1 MNKLQKIVEGC
12 KSGKN
17 RAQRKLYDWY
27 AVPMYRVSYRYL
39 KNEFDTEEALSNGFM
54 KVFDNI
60 TRLQV
65 KSERHLFNWMKRIMI
80 NESLMHLRR
89 QVRFDQL
96 EDEGLSVASDNA
108 LITDQMDAEDLYAVI
123 QGLPKGYRTI
133 FNMYVVDGYSHDEIA
148 KELNITESTSRSQL
162 TKARKMLREQIEI
175 LELR

>member
-27 AVPMYRVSYRYL
+27 AVPLYRGSYRYL

-96 EDEGLSVASDNA
+96 
-108 LITDQMDAEDLYAVI
+108 
-123 QGLPKGYRTI
+123 
-133 FNMYVVDGYSHDEIA
+133 
-148 KELNITESTSRSQL
+148 
-162 TKARKMLREQIEI
+162 
-175 LELR
+175 